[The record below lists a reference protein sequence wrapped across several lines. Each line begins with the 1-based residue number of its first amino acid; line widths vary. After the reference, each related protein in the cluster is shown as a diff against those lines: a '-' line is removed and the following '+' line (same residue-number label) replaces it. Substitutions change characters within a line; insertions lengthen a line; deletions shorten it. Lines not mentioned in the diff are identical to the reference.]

1 MFNVIQRIVDEEL
14 EFRDDAQLL
23 AHSCAKLEANLLL
36 IGVDVLYY
44 LLCLLAW
51 KDAEIDATH
60 AQVGTDAA
68 STDAHQHASHCT
80 GLLLKDVAQL
90 LLNEASYLVLS
101 GCFHINL
108 LLGTSG
114 PTLADVLASASA
126 DRERIRDNSDG
137 LLQCGTYTRRT
148 IRRSS

>member
-14 EFRDDAQLL
+14 EFRNDAELL
-23 AHSCAKLEANLLL
+23 ADSCAKLEANLLL
-36 IGVDVLYY
+36 IGVDVLHY

-51 KDAEIDATH
+51 EDAEIDATH
-60 AQVGTDAA
+60 AQVGADAA
-68 STDAHQHASHCT
+68 STDAHQNASHRT

-108 LLGTSG
+108 LLGTLG
-114 PTLADVLASASA
+114 PMLADELASASA
-126 DRERIRDNSDG
+126 GRERIRDSSDG
-137 LLQCGTYTRRT
+137 LPQYGTYTRGT